1 MINIEAAE
9 VNLINFSILEW
20 VKLQKVWILHFC
32 NYIASLIKPFLTPNF
47 HFFQTPHRRFI
58 MQAFYKEIQ
67 S

>member
-20 VKLQKVWILHFC
+20 VKLQKVWILQFC

-47 HFFQTPHRRFI
+47 HFFQTP
-58 MQAFYKEIQ
+58 
-67 S
+67 